1 VDRAIGVD
9 VGLDVIFTTGLELNE
24 AGESGFLAE
33 DNDVVYDRPEG
44 GSGKSSSS
52 SRPGRDESG
61 TPPGKGEEACGVV
74 DNSSEEG
81 VKVEYPGGV
90 DIYE

>member
-33 DNDVVYDRPEG
+33 DTDVVYDRPEG

-52 SRPGRDESG
+52 SRPGRDES
-61 TPPGKGEEACGVV
+61 GKGEEACGVV

>member
-1 VDRAIGVD
+1 MAVD

-24 AGESGFLAE
+24 VGEGGFLAE
-33 DNDVVYDRPEG
+33 DTDVVYDRPEG

-61 TPPGKGEEACGVV
+61 TPFGKGEEARGVV
-74 DNSSEEG
+74 DNGDSTEEG
-81 VKVEYPGGV
+81 VKVGYFVGV

>member
-1 VDRAIGVD
+1 MAVD
-9 VGLDVIFTTGLELNE
+9 VGLDVIFTTGLEFNE
-24 AGESGFLAE
+24 AGKSGFLAE
-33 DNDVVYDRPEG
+33 DIDVVYDRPVG
-44 GSGKSSSS
+44 GPGKSSSS

-61 TPPGKGEEACGVV
+61 TPLGKGEEACGVV
-74 DNSSEEG
+74 DNGDSTEEG